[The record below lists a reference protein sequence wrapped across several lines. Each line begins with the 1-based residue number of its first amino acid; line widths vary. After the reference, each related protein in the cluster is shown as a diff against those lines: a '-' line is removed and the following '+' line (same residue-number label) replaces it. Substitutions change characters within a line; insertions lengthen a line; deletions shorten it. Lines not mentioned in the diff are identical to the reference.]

1 MDCVFQYS
9 NLLWGHEKMMDYLE
23 CDGLDIDLIKIDDLE
38 WWADEVW
45 KLKSTWS
52 PEGVVVYLT
61 FLVDPQ
67 HEGNRK
73 KGEAVWGIGCSK
85 TSPLSREHAES
96 GCIVSYG
103 KLFKKDV
110 NDFLLKMENLR
121 ISE

>member
-1 MDCVFQYS
+1 
-9 NLLWGHEKMMDYLE
+9 MDYLE

-73 KGEAVWGIGCSK
+73 KER
-85 TSPLSREHAES
+85 L
-96 GCIVSYG
+96 YG
-103 KLFKKDV
+103 VLVVQKHLHYPE
-110 NDFLLKMENLR
+110 NMLKVVV
-121 ISE
+121 